1 MPEIRQPAVA
11 GQFYPLEPQELRK
24 QIKLFSDKIN
34 PAPAKKDVIGCVLPH
49 AGYIYSGLVAYSVL
63 SGIRIKNN
71 LIILGPNHTGM
82 GEPFSIMDK
91 GSWALPFGSLNINT
105 FLAQKLLD
113 QMAFLNADTG
123 AHQFEH
129 SIEVELPLFQYLKE
143 DFTFVPIVIAGSD
156 LESYQELGK
165 GLALVIRTLGI
176 EKDTLIA
183 ASSDMTHYEDEK
195 AAKEK
200 DGIAIAAIEELDE
213 EKLWAK
219 LKELDISMCGYA
231 PVIAMLAAAK
241 ALGAKKGELIK
252 YQTSAETTKDSSSV
266 VGYAGMIVY

>member
-1 MPEIRQPAVA
+1 MPEIRPPAVA
-11 GQFYPLEPQELRK
+11 GQFYPLKPQELK
-24 QIKLFSDKIN
+24 DQIKLFSDKIK
-34 PAPAKKDVIGCVLPH
+34 PAADKKDVIACVLPH

-71 LIILGPNHTGM
+71 LILLGPNHTGM

-91 GSWALPFGSLNINT
+91 GSWVLPFGRLNINT
-105 FLAQKLLD
+105 VLARKLLD
-113 QMAFLNADTG
+113 EMAFLSVDTR

-129 SIEVELPLFQYLKE
+129 SIEVELPLLQYLKE
-143 DFTFVPIVIAGSD
+143 DWTFVPIVIASND
-156 LESYQELGK
+156 FKAYQELGK
-165 GLALVIRTLGI
+165 GLASVIIKLGI

-195 AAKEK
+195 SAKEK

-219 LKELDISMCGYA
+219 LKEFDISMCGYA

-266 VGYAGMIVY
+266 VGYAGIIIY